1 MMKSWVFIITGGFTN
16 PYLTSDGGL
25 PRRVH
30 FCVPA
35 HKNSNNKSV
44 CLGRGFGLG
53 KLVFRRVRSGAVV
66 WLSSVCGVCV
76 CVCVCVC
83 LCVCVL

>member
-1 MMKSWVFIITGGFTN
+1 MGGFTN

-35 HKNSNNKSV
+35 YKNSNNKQS
-44 CLGRGFGLG
+44 CLDKGFGLG
-53 KLVFRRVRSGAVV
+53 KLALGGGSG
-66 WLSSVCGVCV
+66 
-76 CVCVCVC
+76 
-83 LCVCVL
+83 